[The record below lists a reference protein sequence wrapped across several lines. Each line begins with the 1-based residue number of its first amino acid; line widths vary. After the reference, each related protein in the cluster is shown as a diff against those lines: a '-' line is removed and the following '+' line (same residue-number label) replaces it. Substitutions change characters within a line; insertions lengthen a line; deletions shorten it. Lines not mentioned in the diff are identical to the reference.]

1 MSYNTDLIRLLTILK
16 DSATGYRARAF
27 DIAIIAIKDLN
38 YDINKTTIDRLKREI
53 TNKQVKGIGSGIL
66 HRIEEFVAKGTITEA
81 RDISI
86 EADTIAEFM
95 KIKGVGKKIAR
106 DWFNRGLRHLGDVKK
121 AIGRREIEP
130 TTAQKYGILYYYDLN
145 ERIPRRE
152 IDEYVFLLKGFLA
165 DLVAKFDV
173 VGSYRRGAA
182 TSGDVDILIVPKK
195 DNKKDNKRDNKRDSN
210 KEHKKEITD
219 IENAIKHDSSFID
232 VISEG
237 ENSLTYLYKYA
248 GKVRQCDI
256 LLTDEVSYPAALLYF
271 TGSKEHGIMLRKRA
285 KTLNYTLNQ
294 YGLWRNEKRI
304 VVKTEEDIYK
314 KLGIKY
320 VAPNLR

>member
-1 MSYNTDLIRLLTILK
+1 MSYNNDLIRLLTVLK
-16 DSATGYRARAF
+16 DSATEYRARAF
-27 DIAIIAIKDLN
+27 DIAIIAIDALS
-38 YDINKTTIDRLKREI
+38 YDINKNTIDRLKREI
-53 TNKQVKGIGSGIL
+53 TTKQIKGIGSGIL
-66 HRIEEFVAKGTITEA
+66 QRIEEFVATGTIAEA
-81 RDISI
+81 RDII
-86 EADTIAEFM
+86 VEAETIAQFM

-106 DWFNRGLRHLGDVKK
+106 DWFNRGLRHLADVKR

-145 ERIPRRE
+145 ESIPRRE
-152 IDEYVFLLKGFLA
+152 IDEYTTLLKEICA
-165 DLVAKFDV
+165 DMVAKFDV
-173 VGSYRRGAA
+173 VGSYRRGA
-182 TSGDVDILIVPKK
+182 TNSGDVDILIVAKK
-195 DNKKDNKRDNKRDSN
+195 S
-210 KEHKKEITD
+210 IID
-219 IENAIKHDSSFID
+219 IENTIREKSKEYFID

-256 LLTDEVSYPAALLYF
+256 LITDAVAYPAALLYF

-304 VVKTEEDIYK
+304 AVKTEEDIYK
-314 KLGIKY
+314 KLGLKY